1 MPGKIVVIEGLD
13 GSGKSTQFEIIDKL
27 LKEKN
32 IPHKSI
38 SFPDYDNPSSAL
50 VKMYLSGEF
59 SKNADDINAYAA
71 SSFYAVD
78 RYASYK
84 LYWEKSYNQGDLI
97 LASRYVTSN
106 AIYQM
111 VKCDRS
117 EWDSYLDWLF
127 DYEYDKLGLPRPDS
141 VIFLDM
147 PIDVSQELLS
157 KRYDGNEDKKDIH
170 EVDIEFLKR
179 CREAALYTAEKF
191 NWNIINCS
199 DGKKP
204 LSKSTITDEI
214 MKIINLL

>member
-13 GSGKSTQFEIIDKL
+13 GSGKSTQFEIVDKL
-27 LKEKN
+27 LEGKN

-84 LYWEKSYNQGDLI
+84 LYWEKSYNKGDLI

-111 VKCDRS
+111 VKCDKS

-157 KRYDGNEDKKDIH
+157 KRYDGHEDKKDIH
-170 EVDIEFLKR
+170 EIDTEFLNR
-179 CREAALYTAEKF
+179 CREAAIYTAEKF

-199 DGKKP
+199 DGKNP
-204 LSKSTITDEI
+204 LSKGTITNEI

>member
-13 GSGKSTQFEIIDKL
+13 GSGKSTQFEIVDKL